1 MPDPV
6 GFIGLGNLGLPI
18 ATNLLA
24 LGHPLR
30 VYNRTPDKAAALVS
44 EGATLADTPASTATP
59 GGVVFSVVSDDA
71 ALDAIADD
79 QLASALG
86 PGGVH
91 VSVSTVLPATSRRLA
106 DHHRRHG
113 ATYLAAPIFARPE
126 AAAARTGVFCLSG
139 DPAAKAR
146 VRPLLESLA
155 KSVYDFGDDIGAANV
170 VKLAGNFM
178 LTAAVEVMAEAAA
191 LGEKNGI
198 PRARLLEM
206 FTQTLFACPVFVNYG
221 KRIVD
226 ADFDKVGFTVPLALK
241 DMTLASQTAAAAR
254 APMPVLSLLRDRY
267 LAALANGR
275 EGMDASALALGA
287 AEDAGLE
294 WCKSVRAKE

>member
-1 MPDPV
+1 MPDPI

-18 ATNLLA
+18 ATNVLA

-30 VYNRTPDKAAALVS
+30 VYNRTPDKAAPLVAR
-44 EGATLADTPASTATP
+44 GATLVDAPSAAATR
-59 GGVVFSVVSDDA
+59 GGIVFSVVSDDA
-71 ALDAIADD
+71 ALEAVADD
-79 QLASALG
+79 KLAAALG

-91 VSVSTVLPATSRRLA
+91 VSVSTVLPATSRKLA
-106 DHHRRHG
+106 EHHRRFG
-113 ATYLAAPIFARPE
+113 ATFLAAPIFARPE
-126 AAAARTGVFCLSG
+126 AAAARTGMFCVSG
-139 DPAAKAR
+139 NAEAKAR

-155 KSVYDFGDDIGAANV
+155 KSVYDFGDDVGAANV

-178 LTAAVEVMAEAAA
+178 LTAAIEIMAEAAA
-191 LGEKNGI
+191 LAENNGI

-226 ADFDKVGFTVPLALK
+226 ADFDKVGFRLPLALK
-241 DMTLASQTAAAAR
+241 DMRLALQTANAAPT
-254 APMPVLSLLRDRY
+254 PMPVLGLLRDRY

-275 EGMDASALALGA
+275 EELDASALALGA

-294 WCKSVRAKE
+294 WFKPG